1 MTEEKAISI
10 VEQGALLPTP
20 ALARDMMDTLQGIMQ
35 AVLDDSDYAVIQGKK
50 WRKRSGFTK
59 LRRAFDIT
67 ITQLDGEWE
76 DLGDGA
82 FGYRTLVRASFPNGR
97 YEDGDGYCD
106 SSELSRGRIEATRH
120 NVRAK
125 ALTRAKNRAT
135 ADLLGT
141 GEVSADELTPYDY
154 HEVKQPRKNPKPPAS
169 KAEVREPGKEPQ
181 SPDVVREVLRK
192 RGGWIETATGL
203 VRDSGENAQPIA
215 QATRQHS
222 VATLMMALAFDGATD
237 DDIADNAK
245 LLLTWLYGVETSTQ
259 LSEQEGQAIKYA
271 WLKGDGAL
279 NEYAKAEAI
288 ACLEQALEEVK

>member
-10 VEQGALLPTP
+10 VEQGAILPTP

-67 ITQLDGEWE
+67 IKQLDGEWE
-76 DLGDGA
+76 VLGDGV
-82 FGYRTLVRASFPNGR
+82 FGYRALVRASFPNGR

-106 SSELSRGRIEATRH
+106 SSEMSRGRIEATRH

-154 HEVKQPRKNPKPPAS
+154 HEAKQPQPQPQQA
-169 KAEVREPGKEPQ
+169 KAKIREPGKDPQ
-181 SPDVVREVLRK
+181 PPEVVRAVLRK
-192 RGGWIETATGL
+192 RGGWIETDAGF
-203 VRDSGENAQPIA
+203 VRNVSESVQPSAQD
-215 QATRQHS
+215 TRQHV
-222 VATLMMALAFDGATD
+222 VATLSIALAFDGATD
-237 DDIADNAK
+237 ADIAENAK
-245 LLLTWLYGVETSTQ
+245 LLLNWLYGVETTAQ
-259 LSEQEGQAIKYA
+259 LSELEGQAIKYA
-271 WLKGDGAL
+271 WLKADGAL

-288 ACLEQALEEVK
+288 ACLEQALEEVE